1 LTFLASEGLAVALG
15 IVFALAAAPKVR
27 HPRRFA
33 RAVGSYGLLPSRLAP
48 AAATLLVAA
57 ESMLAVGH
65 LSGQGVPVVA
75 AMGLLVG
82 AAMLAGSAVLS
93 RQGTDVP
100 CFCFDSTG
108 LERIGMRTVVRA
120 GMVVAGEGA
129 LLVSGLRTSTLTAE
143 ALLVA
148 LSLLG
153 VAAWVL
159 AWPETRQAWRSDIP
173 QVHFSVNG
181 LEVEP

>member
-1 LTFLASEGLAVALG
+1 MTLLPLDGLAVALG
-15 IVFALAAAPKVR
+15 MVFALAAVPKLR

-33 RAVGSYGLLPSRLAP
+33 RAVGSYGLLPGRLAP
-48 AAATLLVAA
+48 AAATVLITA

-65 LSGQGVPVVA
+65 LSGQGVPVFA
-75 AMGLLVG
+75 AVGMLVG

-93 RQGTDVP
+93 WQGTDVP
-100 CFCFDSTG
+100 CFCFDSTEV
-108 LERIGMRTVVRA
+108 ERVGMRTVLRA
-120 GMVVAGEGA
+120 GMVVTAEGA

-153 VAAWVL
+153 VAGWVL
-159 AWPETRQAWRSDIP
+159 AWPETRQAWRRDIP
-173 QVHFSVNG
+173 PVHFSVNG